1 MFSRYNKINDSVSLI
16 EKENIKEDKE
26 YDFKPK
32 KYNIYNIKEDIEEY
46 DFKPKKYDIYKIKD
60 FHVIGFNN
68 SNSIINNFCNAS
80 CLSNFINCPN
90 GIIIYVPEH
99 GAIKFKNAEAA
110 FQAVKYHEEAKLFI
124 KLSGFEV
131 IRLENKLKNIYPE
144 RYGSPE
150 LMFEILIAKFRQNPN
165 LGKILCESGDAFLI
179 EHSYRDNR
187 WSNNGDGTGS
197 NILGLLL
204 MKVRYIINIE
214 ITMNKK
220 YPIKALQSN
229 QYMDL
234 PPPFTN
240 INVKEFILKA
250 TDGILNIIK
259 QK

>member
-1 MFSRYNKINDSVSLI
+1 M
-16 EKENIKEDKE
+16 
-26 YDFKPK
+26 
-32 KYNIYNIKEDIEEY
+32 
-46 DFKPKKYDIYKIKD
+46 
-60 FHVIGFNN
+60 
-68 SNSIINNFCNAS
+68 
-80 CLSNFINCPN
+80 SNFINCLN
-90 GIIIYVPEH
+90 GIIICVPGH

-110 FQAVKYHEEAKLFI
+110 FQAVKYYEEAKKFI

-131 IRLENKLKNIYPE
+131 IRLKNKLKNIYPE
-144 RYGSPE
+144 RYESPE
-150 LMFEILIAKFRQNPN
+150 LMFEILLAKFRQNPK
-165 LGKILCESGDAFLI
+165 LGKILCETGDAFLI

-214 ITMNKK
+214 ITKK
-220 YPIKALQSN
+220 YSIKALQHN

-234 PPPFTN
+234 PPRFTN

-250 TDGILNIIK
+250 TDSILNIIK